1 MAYDIGPR
9 IGITGEQT
17 FRKSIRDINSELREL
32 KSEMG
37 LVESSFGKSA
47 KSEDALTEKS
57 KILNKQI
64 ETQKKLVKEQSDM
77 LEKCADKYGEAD
89 SKTQNWQ
96 NTVNLSKTKLNE
108 LNAQL
113 KENEDAIARYST
125 KWTEAQENLTK
136 AGDKV
141 SKLGDSLESTGKKLT
156 TTVTLPIVAA
166 GTAITTSFINLEDG
180 MAKVNT
186 IANVSED
193 ELSKLSDGLID
204 ISNNTNTAKDDLTEG
219 FYQALSSGVEVVGD
233 GSSALEFMSENA
245 KLAKAGFSDL
255 STTVDLTTTII
266 NAYGMS
272 QEDITHISDVL
283 IQTQNLGKTT
293 VAELGSEYGKLIPI
307 AKNVGV
313 SYEQSA
319 AAMATMTKNGIGT
332 AESTTYLRSMMNELG
347 KDGSTVAGILEEKTG
362 QSFKDLMDAGY
373 SLSDA
378 LNIVQQAADEQGTS
392 INNLFSSQ
400 EAGIA
405 ATTLLTD
412 AGNDYND
419 CLAQMQDATGKTDD
433 AFNTIANTTGEK
445 LKTAFNKLTNA
456 GTEFGDA
463 IAPMLESFS
472 ELVSDAADSIDGL
485 TDSQK
490 ELIVKALAVTA
501 AVGPVVL
508 IVGKLTK
515 AVGTGAETLATFS
528 GAMTVLKTG
537 AEAATPEIG
546 TMANTIKTL
555 TSPTALAVAGVVA
568 LAAAAYGLNEAFNKN
583 LPALREQ
590 REEYNKIKT
599 SVDNAV
605 SSTQNYIDSTDASL
619 ASSGAQIQ
627 TAEALAGKI
636 EDLADKQNRSAAEN
650 ATLNAMILEFNG
662 IVPDANLAIDSNTGT
677 LNLNRD
683 AIQEV
688 IDKRKE
694 QLRVEAVASA
704 SKDAT
709 AQQLE
714 NAMALN
720 DAAAELN
727 DLKAQERE
735 ELSKVDP
742 NLSQNEQLRQRGVIQ
757 ARYNS
762 QIQALQSSISDLEAE
777 QEKLNDKMSDYNKMI
792 DDPSYYDTYINSASE
807 AADAANNLADAN
819 DGVGDAKAGADAA
832 VGDTTAQDTFEG
844 ANKDAEASVS
854 SLNQNGSKSAYDFM
868 ANYNAAMGQS
878 TTGGTNAFTAGV
890 LTGVPKISSGFSNW
904 ISAAVTVMQP
914 LIPNLNAFGVS
925 GGENFSS
932 GLKSQDGNVSNAAEL
947 LKQAAMNP
955 FGSIG
960 QDGNIFGLSFGNN
973 IGSGIGSTQGN
984 VQTNS
989 GILKNAATS
998 PFLGFGAEGGG
1009 IGWGFGSGISTG
1021 IGNTKSSVSTS
1032 STDVKQNAMLSP
1044 FSGIGA
1050 SGTGIGS
1057 NYIAGID
1064 QGQQNKKAYLEAGST
1079 TLVDLMK
1086 STFFRGLKISSPS
1099 KVGVYIGENW
1109 IQGLMNGMEDNDLI
1123 SFTKG
1128 IISEFTSLFTSGN
1141 LSIQSLTSMMGDNI
1155 SKVLQMMGIGGGS
1168 GLWPVE
1174 GEITSYFGNRDAPT
1188 IGASTYHEGIDIAAA
1203 LGTAVKAFNTG
1214 VVQFAGN
1221 AGGYGNQVIIDHLNG
1236 LVTYYSHLN
1245 DIMVSAGQTVTQ
1257 GQQIGTVGSTGISTG
1272 PHLDFRTQQNG
1283 TFVDPLT
1290 YLNSGSSSSS
1300 GGNVES
1306 WITQALQITG
1316 MYNSQNLANTVALAM
1331 AESGGDPNA
1340 INLWD
1345 SNAAAGHPSK
1355 GLMQTI
1361 DSTFEAYKL
1370 PGYDNIWD
1378 PVSNAIASIR
1388 YQMSRYG
1395 YLRGTPGYAVGT
1407 TNVPYDMLAV
1417 VHAKEAIVPAS
1428 ENPYT
1433 NSGGSVIRPIVD
1445 ESISELIRALDVN
1458 SGMSNRQIILNAT
1471 IEMNGQKVGEIT
1483 APFVAEENNFQSR
1496 RNSRLKGGR

>member
-37 LVESSFGKSA
+37 LVESSFDKSA

-89 SKTQNWQ
+89 SRTTNWQ
-96 NTVNLSKTKLNE
+96 NTVNISKTRLNE
-108 LNAQL
+108 LNKQL
-113 KENEDAIARYST
+113 QENE
-125 KWTEAQENLTK
+125 TELKKYNSAWNTAQEKIDAASDKISK
-136 AGDKV
+136 AGDALSGV
-141 SKLGDSLESTGKKLT
+141 GQKLT
-156 TTVTLPIVAA
+156 LGVTTPILAL
-166 GTAITTSFINLEDG
+166 GTAVTTAFIGFEDG

-186 IANVSED
+186 IANVSAD
-193 ELSKLSDGLID
+193 QLSQLGDGLLD
-204 ISNNTNTAKDDLTEG
+204 VSNATNTAKDDLTEG
-219 FYQALSSGVEVVGD
+219 LYQALSSGVEIVGD
-233 GSSALEFMSENA
+233 GSSALSFMNENA

-266 NAYGMS
+266 NAYGKS
-272 QEDITHISDVL
+272 QDDINQISDVL

-293 VAELGSEYGKLIPI
+293 VAELGSTYGKLIPV
-307 AKNVGV
+307 AKSVNV
-313 SYEQSA
+313 SYEASA
-319 AAMATMTKNGIGT
+319 AAMAVLTKNGIAT
-332 AESTTYLRSMMNELG
+332 AESSTYLRSMLNELG
-347 KDGSTVAGILEEKTG
+347 KEGSTVSDVIKDKTG
-362 QSFKDLMDAGY
+362 QSFADLMESGY

-378 LNIVQQAADEQGTS
+378 LLLVQESADEQGVS

-400 EAGIA
+400 EAAIGASTLLNQSGQEYNDTLA
-405 ATTLLTD
+405 AMNDATGLTD
-412 AGNDYND
+412 A
-419 CLAQMQDATGKTDD
+419 
-433 AFNTIANTTGEK
+433 AFEKIADTTGEK
-445 LKTAFNKLTNA
+445 MRSSFNRLTNA
-456 GTEFGDA
+456 GTTFGDA
-463 IAPMLESFS
+463 VAPMIEGFADI
-472 ELVSDAADSIDGL
+472 VDNAADAVNGL
-485 TDSQK
+485 TDEQQQ
-490 ELIVKALAVTA
+490 LIVKALATTA
-501 AVGPVVL
+501 AIGPVFV

-515 AVGTGAETLATFS
+515 AVGTGTKALATFS
-528 GAMTVLKTG
+528 GAMVVLKTG

-555 TSPTALAVAGVVA
+555 TSPTGLAVAGVVA

-583 LPALREQ
+583 LPAIREQ

-599 SVDNAV
+599 SVDKAA
-605 SSTQNYIDSTDASL
+605 SATQSYIDTTDASL

-627 TAEALAGKI
+627 TAETLAGKI
-636 EDLADKQNRSAAEN
+636 EDLADKQNRSATEN

-683 AIQEV
+683 AVQEV

-735 ELSKVDP
+735 ELNKVDT
-742 NLSQNEQLRQRGVIQ
+742 NLSQNEQLRQRGEIQ

-762 QIQALQSSISDLEAE
+762 QIQTLQSSISDLEAE
-777 QEKLNDKMSDYNKMI
+777 QEKLNDKMSDYNKMM

-890 LTGVPKISSGFSNW
+890 LTGVPKISSGFSDW
-904 ISAAVTVMQP
+904 VSAAMTVMQP

-932 GLKSQDGNVSNAAEL
+932 GLKSQDGNVNAASEA
-947 LKQAAMNP
+947 LKEAAKTP
-955 FGSIG
+955 FGTIG
-960 QDGNIFGLSFGNN
+960 QDGNTFGTSFA
-973 IGSGIGSTQGN
+973 SGINSGMDGQKSN
-984 VQTNS
+984 VQT
-989 GILKNAATS
+989 T
-998 PFLGFGAEGGG
+998 
-1009 IGWGFGSGISTG
+1009 STG
-1021 IGNTKSSVSTS
+1021 IRYGAMTGPFNGLGTSGNV
-1032 STDVKQNAMLSP
+1032 
-1044 FSGIGA
+1044 
-1050 SGTGIGS
+1050 IGS
-1057 NYIAGID
+1057 NYIGAINT
-1064 QGQQNKKAYLEAGST
+1064 GQQNKKGELESGST

-1086 STFFRGLKISSPS
+1086 STFYRGLDMHSPS
-1099 KVGVYIGENW
+1099 KVGIDIGENW
-1109 IQGLMNGMEDNDLI
+1109 IGSLMIGMGNEDLEA
-1123 SFTKG
+1123 FTQG
-1128 IISEFTSLFTSGN
+1128 IIKNFVSLFQGGT
-1141 LSIQSLTSMMGDNI
+1141 LDLTALMSTFSEKI
-1155 SKVLQMMGIGGGS
+1155 STIFSMMGIGGSGS
-1168 GLWPVE
+1168 GNWPVN
-1174 GEITSYFGNRDAPT
+1174 GEITSYFGYRDSPT
-1188 IGASTYHEGIDIAAA
+1188 AGASTYHEGIDIAAA
-1203 LGTAVKAFNTG
+1203 LGTAVSAFQSG
-1214 VVQFAGN
+1214 VVQFAGD

-1245 DIMVSAGQTVTQ
+1245 DIMVSAGQTVTA
-1257 GQQIGTVGSTGISTG
+1257 GSQIGTVGSTGISTG

-1283 TFVDPLT
+1283 RFVDPLT
-1290 YLNSGSSSSS
+1290 YLNPGSSSSS

-1345 SNAAAGHPSK
+1345 SNAAAGTPSK

-1361 DSTFEAYKL
+1361 DSTFNAYAMA
-1370 PGYDNIWD
+1370 GHTNIWD
-1378 PVSNAIASIR
+1378 PVDNAIASIR

-1395 YLRGTPGYAVGT
+1395 YLRATPGYAIGT
-1407 TNVPYDMLAV
+1407 RYLPQSSLIYA
-1417 VHAKEAIVPAS
+1417 HQGEAIIPANQ
-1428 ENPYT
+1428 NPYT
-1433 NSGGSVIRPIVD
+1433 NSGGQYLEEIVEKVVSTMGSSTPGVNIYVYGD
-1445 ESISELIRALDVN
+1445 NNESEIAR
-1458 SGMSNRQIILNAT
+1458 
-1471 IEMNGQKVGEIT
+1471 KVGN
-1483 APFVAEENNFQSR
+1483 VMK
-1496 RNSRLKGGR
+1496 KGRVIPR

>member
-37 LVESSFGKSA
+37 LVESSFDKSA

-89 SKTQNWQ
+89 SRTTNWQ
-96 NTVNLSKTKLNE
+96 NTVNISKTRLNE
-108 LNAQL
+108 LNKQL
-113 KENEDAIARYST
+113 QENE
-125 KWTEAQENLTK
+125 TELKKYNSAWNTAQEKLDAASDKISK
-136 AGDKV
+136 AGDALSGV
-141 SKLGDSLESTGKKLT
+141 GQKLT
-156 TTVTLPIVAA
+156 LGVTTPILAL
-166 GTAITTSFINLEDG
+166 GTAVTTAFIGFEDG

-186 IANVSED
+186 IANVSAD
-193 ELSKLSDGLID
+193 QLSQLGDGLLD
-204 ISNNTNTAKDDLTEG
+204 VSNATNTAKDDLTEG
-219 FYQALSSGVEVVGD
+219 LYQALSSGVEIVGD
-233 GSSALEFMSENA
+233 GSSALSFMNENA

-266 NAYGMS
+266 NAYGKS
-272 QEDITHISDVL
+272 QDDINQISDVL

-293 VAELGSEYGKLIPI
+293 VAELGSTYGKLIPV
-307 AKNVGV
+307 AKSVNV
-313 SYEQSA
+313 SYEASA
-319 AAMATMTKNGIGT
+319 AAMAVLTKNGIAT
-332 AESTTYLRSMMNELG
+332 AESSTYLRSMLNELG
-347 KDGSTVAGILEEKTG
+347 KEGSTVSDVIKDKTG
-362 QSFKDLMDAGY
+362 QSFADLMESGY

-378 LNIVQQAADEQGTS
+378 LLLVQESADEQGVS

-400 EAGIA
+400 EAAIGASTLLNQSGQEYNDTLA
-405 ATTLLTD
+405 AMNDATGLTD
-412 AGNDYND
+412 A
-419 CLAQMQDATGKTDD
+419 
-433 AFNTIANTTGEK
+433 AFEKIADTTGEK
-445 LKTAFNKLTNA
+445 MRSSFNRLTNA
-456 GTEFGDA
+456 GMTFGDA
-463 IAPMLESFS
+463 VAPMIEGFADI
-472 ELVSDAADSIDGL
+472 VDNAADAVNGL
-485 TDSQK
+485 TDEQK
-490 ELIVKALAVTA
+490 QLIVKALATTA
-501 AVGPVVL
+501 AIGPVLV
-508 IVGKLTK
+508 IVGKLTE
-515 AVGTGAETLATFS
+515 AVGTGAKTLATFS

-568 LAAAAYGLNEAFNKN
+568 LAAAAYGLNEAFNNN

-627 TAEALAGKI
+627 TAETLAGKI
-636 EDLADKQNRSAAEN
+636 EDLADKQNRSAVEN
-650 ATLNAMILEFNG
+650 STLNAMIEEFNS

-727 DLKAQERE
+727 DLKKQERE
-735 ELSKVDP
+735 ELSKIDP
-742 NLSQNEQLRQRGVIQ
+742 NLSENEQLRQRGAIQ

-762 QIQALQSSISDLEAE
+762 QIQTLQSSISDLEAE

-844 ANKDAEASVS
+844 ANKDAEASVA

-904 ISAAVTVMQP
+904 ISAAMTVMQP

-1064 QGQQNKKAYLEAGST
+1064 QGQQNKKADLEAGST
-1079 TLVDLMK
+1079 ALVDLMK

-1168 GLWPVE
+1168 GLWPVN
-1174 GEITSYFGNRDAPT
+1174 GEITSYFGYRDSPT
-1188 IGASTYHEGIDIAAA
+1188 AGASTYHEGIDIAAA

-1361 DSTFEAYKL
+1361 DSTFNAYAMA
-1370 PGYDNIWD
+1370 GHTNIWD
-1378 PVSNAIASIR
+1378 PVDNAIASIR

-1395 YLRGTPGYAVGT
+1395 YLRATPGYAIGT
-1407 TNVPYDMLAV
+1407 RYLPQSSLIYA
-1417 VHAKEAIVPAS
+1417 HQGEAIIPANQ
-1428 ENPYT
+1428 NPYT
-1433 NSGGSVIRPIVD
+1433 NSGGQYLEEIVEKVVSTMGSSTPGVNIYVYGD
-1445 ESISELIRALDVN
+1445 NNESEIAR
-1458 SGMSNRQIILNAT
+1458 
-1471 IEMNGQKVGEIT
+1471 KVGN
-1483 APFVAEENNFQSR
+1483 VMKKR
-1496 RNSRLKGGR
+1496 RVIPR

>member
-37 LVESSFGKSA
+37 LVESSFDKSA

-89 SKTQNWQ
+89 SRTTNWQ
-96 NTVNLSKTKLNE
+96 NTVNISKTRLNE
-108 LNAQL
+108 LNKQL
-113 KENEDAIARYST
+113 QENE
-125 KWTEAQENLTK
+125 TELKKYNSAWNTAQEKLDTASDKISK
-136 AGDKV
+136 AGDALSGV
-141 SKLGDSLESTGKKLT
+141 GQKLT
-156 TTVTLPIVAA
+156 LGVTTPILAL
-166 GTAITTSFINLEDG
+166 GTAVTTAFIGFEDG

-186 IANVSED
+186 IANVSAD
-193 ELSKLSDGLID
+193 QLSQLGDGLLD
-204 ISNNTNTAKDDLTEG
+204 VSNATNTAKDDLTEG
-219 FYQALSSGVEVVGD
+219 LYQALSSGVEIVGD
-233 GSSALEFMSENA
+233 GSSALSFMNENA

-266 NAYGMS
+266 NAYGKS
-272 QEDITHISDVL
+272 QDDINQISDVL

-293 VAELGSEYGKLIPI
+293 VAELGSTYGKLIPV
-307 AKNVGV
+307 AKSVNV
-313 SYEQSA
+313 SYEASA
-319 AAMATMTKNGIGT
+319 AAMAVLTKNGIAT
-332 AESTTYLRSMMNELG
+332 AESSTYLRSMLNELG
-347 KDGSTVAGILEEKTG
+347 KEGSTVSDVIKDKTG
-362 QSFKDLMDAGY
+362 QSFSDLMESGY

-378 LNIVQQAADEQGTS
+378 LLLVQESADEQGIS

-400 EAGIA
+400 EAAIGASTLLNQSGQEYNDTLA
-405 ATTLLTD
+405 AMNDATGLTD
-412 AGNDYND
+412 A
-419 CLAQMQDATGKTDD
+419 
-433 AFNTIANTTGEK
+433 AFEKIADTTGEK
-445 LKTAFNKLTNA
+445 MRSSFNRLTNA
-456 GTEFGDA
+456 GMTFGDA
-463 IAPMLESFS
+463 VAPMIEGFADI
-472 ELVSDAADSIDGL
+472 VDNAADAVNGL
-485 TDSQK
+485 TDEQK
-490 ELIVKALAVTA
+490 QLIVKALATTA
-501 AVGPVVL
+501 AIGPVLV

-515 AVGTGAETLATFS
+515 AVGTGAKTLATFS
-528 GAMTVLKTG
+528 GAMTVLKIG

-627 TAEALAGKI
+627 TAETLAGKI
-636 EDLADKQNRSAAEN
+636 EDLADKQNRSATEN

-742 NLSQNEQLRQRGVIQ
+742 NLSQNEQLRQRGAIQ

-762 QIQALQSSISDLEAE
+762 QIQTLQSSISDLEAE

-844 ANKDAEASVS
+844 ANKDAEASVA

-904 ISAAVTVMQP
+904 ISAAMTVMQP

-932 GLKSQDGNVSNAAEL
+932 GLKSQGGNVNAASEA
-947 LKQAAMNP
+947 LKEAAKTP
-955 FGSIG
+955 FGTIG
-960 QDGNIFGLSFGNN
+960 QDGNTFGTSFA
-973 IGSGIGSTQGN
+973 SGINSGMDGQKSN
-984 VQTNS
+984 VQT
-989 GILKNAATS
+989 T
-998 PFLGFGAEGGG
+998 
-1009 IGWGFGSGISTG
+1009 STG
-1021 IGNTKSSVSTS
+1021 IRYGAMTGPFNGLGTSGNV
-1032 STDVKQNAMLSP
+1032 
-1044 FSGIGA
+1044 
-1050 SGTGIGS
+1050 IGS
-1057 NYIAGID
+1057 NYIGAINT
-1064 QGQQNKKAYLEAGST
+1064 GQQNKKGELESGST

-1086 STFFRGLKISSPS
+1086 STFYRGLDMHSPS
-1099 KVGVYIGENW
+1099 KVGIDIGENW
-1109 IQGLMNGMEDNDLI
+1109 IGSLMIGMGNEDLEA
-1123 SFTKG
+1123 FTQG
-1128 IISEFTSLFTSGN
+1128 IIKNFVSMFQGGTLDLTALMSTFSEK
-1141 LSIQSLTSMMGDNI
+1141 I
-1155 SKVLQMMGIGGGS
+1155 STIFSMMGIGGSGS
-1168 GLWPVE
+1168 GNWPVN
-1174 GEITSYFGNRDAPT
+1174 GEITSYFGYRDSPT
-1188 IGASTYHEGIDIAAA
+1188 AGASTYHEGIDIAAA
-1203 LGTAVKAFNTG
+1203 LGTAVKAFQTG
-1214 VVQFAGN
+1214 VVTFAGD
-1221 AGGYGNQVIIDHLNG
+1221 AGGYGNQVVIDHLNG

-1245 DIMVSAGQTVTQ
+1245 DIMVSAGQTISA
-1257 GQQIGTVGSTGISTG
+1257 GGQIGTVGSTGISTG

-1290 YLNSGSSSSS
+1290 YLNGSASTSSS
-1300 GGNVES
+1300 GGDVES
-1306 WITQALQITG
+1306 WVTQALIATG
-1316 MYNSQNLANTVALAM
+1316 MYNAQNLANTVALAM

-1361 DSTFEAYKL
+1361 DSTFNAYAMA
-1370 PGYDNIWD
+1370 GHTNIWD
-1378 PVSNAIASIR
+1378 PVDNAIASIR

-1395 YLRGTPGYAVGT
+1395 YLRATPGYAVGT
-1407 TNVPYDMLAV
+1407 RYLPQSSLIYA
-1417 VHAKEAIVPAS
+1417 HQGEAIIPAS
-1428 ENPYT
+1428 QNPYT
-1433 NSGGSVIRPIVD
+1433 NSGGQYLEEIVEKVVSTMGSSTPGVNIYVYGD
-1445 ESISELIRALDVN
+1445 NNESEIAR
-1458 SGMSNRQIILNAT
+1458 
-1471 IEMNGQKVGEIT
+1471 KVGN
-1483 APFVAEENNFQSR
+1483 VMK
-1496 RNSRLKGGR
+1496 KGRVIPR

>member
-1 MAYDIGPR
+1 MATATLRVGASIGEFTKATR
-9 IGITGEQT
+9 QI
-17 FRKSIRDINSELREL
+17 SSELKTVDSDIKAVSSQAKIGADKTDAFAQKQDLLKKKMEL
-32 KSEMG
+32 C
-37 LVESSFGKSA
+37 SSAIQLQKNRIETISGTLETLKN
-47 KSEDALTEKS
+47 KHTELAS
-57 KILNKQI
+57 KIQTTTDKYNKAVSAYG
-64 ETQKKLVKEQSDM
+64 KNSDEAKTLKTE
-77 LEKCADKYGEAD
+77 LEKLEKQQKAND
-89 SKTQNWQ
+89 S
-96 NTVNLSKTKLNE
+96 SI
-108 LNAQL
+108 
-113 KENEDAIARYST
+113 DA
-125 KWTEAQENLTK
+125 N
-136 AGDKV
+136 V
-141 SKLGDSLESTGKKLT
+141 SKLNTAKQKLADVKTAASETRGELANLEEQMRTEKIDAFSSSLETIGSKLT
-156 TTVTLPIVAA
+156 TIGGLATATITAPLIGIGVSAVKLVSDYEEALNKVEVAFGVSSESVIEFANTTLETFGIAKGEALNMASAFGDMGTSLGLTQQDAA
-166 GTAITTSFINLEDG
+166 DMSEELVGLAGDLASFKN
-180 MAKVNT
+180 
-186 IANVSED
+186 
-193 ELSKLSDGLID
+193 
-204 ISNNTNTAKDDLTEG
+204 ISTDQAFT
-219 FYQALSSGVEVVGD
+219 ALSGIFTGETESLKTLGIVMTETN
-233 GSSALEFMSENA
+233 L
-245 KLAKAGFSDL
+245 
-255 STTVDLTTTII
+255 
-266 NAYGMS
+266 NAYALAEGY
-272 QEDITHISDVL
+272 
-283 IQTQNLGKTT
+283 GKTT
-293 VAELGSEYGKLIPI
+293 DEMTQAEKVQLRYNYILSVTSNAQGDYARTADGTANSARTFQGAIKELGTSFGEELLPEITPVIQDLTKLIKKFDEMS
-307 AKNVGV
+307 ASQK
-313 SYEQSA
+313 QSIVKMLELA
-319 AAMATMTKNGIGT
+319 AAI
-332 AESTTYLRSMMNELG
+332 
-347 KDGSTVAGILEEKTG
+347 
-362 QSFKDLMDAGY
+362 
-373 SLSDA
+373 
-378 LNIVQQAADEQGTS
+378 
-392 INNLFSSQ
+392 
-400 EAGIA
+400 
-405 ATTLLTD
+405 
-412 AGNDYND
+412 
-419 CLAQMQDATGKTDD
+419 
-433 AFNTIANTTGEK
+433 
-445 LKTAFNKLTNA
+445 
-456 GTEFGDA
+456 
-463 IAPMLESFS
+463 
-472 ELVSDAADSIDGL
+472 
-485 TDSQK
+485 
-490 ELIVKALAVTA
+490 
-501 AVGPVVL
+501 GPVVL
-508 IVGKLTK
+508 LTGKLTTGLGKGIK
-515 AVGTGAETLATFS
+515 ALSTFTS
-528 GAMTVLKTG
+528 AINVLKTG
-537 AEAATPEIG
+537 TASAVPEVASLAG
-546 TMANTIKTL
+546 TLKTL

-590 REEYNKIKT
+590 REEYNKIKS
-599 SVDNAV
+599 SVDDAA

-627 TAEALAGKI
+627 TAETLAGKI
-636 EDLADKQNRSAAEN
+636 EDLADKQNRSATEN

-709 AQQLE
+709 SQQLE

-742 NLSQNEQLRQRGVIQ
+742 NLSQNEQLRQRGAIQ

-904 ISAAVTVMQP
+904 ISAAMTVMQP

-1044 FSGIGA
+1044 FSGISA

-1064 QGQQNKKAYLEAGST
+1064 QGQQNKKADLEAGST

-1086 STFFRGLKISSPS
+1086 STFFSGLKISSPS

-1155 SKVLQMMGIGGGS
+1155 SKVLQMMGIGTGS
-1168 GLWPVE
+1168 GGNWPVN
-1174 GEITSYFGNRDAPT
+1174 GEITSYFGYRDSPT
-1188 IGASTYHEGIDIAAA
+1188 AGASTYHEGIDIAAA
-1203 LGTAVKAFNTG
+1203 LGTAVSAFQSG
-1214 VVQFAGN
+1214 VVQFAGD

-1245 DIMVSAGQTVTQ
+1245 DIMVSAGQTVTA
-1257 GQQIGTVGSTGISTG
+1257 GSQIGTVGSTGISTG

-1290 YLNSGSSSSS
+1290 YLNGSASTSSS
-1300 GGNVES
+1300 GGDVES
-1306 WITQALQITG
+1306 WVTQALIATG
-1316 MYNSQNLANTVALAM
+1316 MYNAQNLANTVALAM

-1361 DSTFEAYKL
+1361 DSTFNAYAMA
-1370 PGYDNIWD
+1370 GHTNIWD
-1378 PVSNAIASIR
+1378 PVDNAIASIR

-1395 YLRGTPGYAVGT
+1395 YLRATPGYAVGT
-1407 TNVPYDMLAV
+1407 RYLPQSSLIYA
-1417 VHAKEAIVPAS
+1417 HQGEAIIPANQ
-1428 ENPYT
+1428 NPYT
-1433 NSGGSVIRPIVD
+1433 NSGGQYLEEIVEKVVSTMGSSTPGVNIYVYGD
-1445 ESISELIRALDVN
+1445 NNESEIAR
-1458 SGMSNRQIILNAT
+1458 
-1471 IEMNGQKVGEIT
+1471 KVGN
-1483 APFVAEENNFQSR
+1483 VMK
-1496 RNSRLKGGR
+1496 KGRVIPR

>member
-37 LVESSFGKSA
+37 LVESSFDKSA

-89 SKTQNWQ
+89 SRTTNWQ
-96 NTVNLSKTKLNE
+96 NTVNISKTRLNE
-108 LNAQL
+108 LNKQL
-113 KENEDAIARYST
+113 QENE
-125 KWTEAQENLTK
+125 TELKKYNSAWNTAQEKLDAASDKISK
-136 AGDKV
+136 AGDALSGV
-141 SKLGDSLESTGKKLT
+141 GQKLT
-156 TTVTLPIVAA
+156 LGVTTPILAL
-166 GTAITTSFINLEDG
+166 GTAVTTAFIGFEDG

-186 IANVSED
+186 IANVSAD
-193 ELSKLSDGLID
+193 QLSQLGDGLLD
-204 ISNNTNTAKDDLTEG
+204 VSNATNTAKDDLTEG
-219 FYQALSSGVEVVGD
+219 LYQALSSGVEIVGD
-233 GSSALEFMSENA
+233 GSSALSFMNENA

-266 NAYGMS
+266 NAYGKS
-272 QEDITHISDVL
+272 QDDINQISDVL

-293 VAELGSEYGKLIPI
+293 VAELGSTYGKLIPV
-307 AKNVGV
+307 AKSVNV
-313 SYEQSA
+313 SYEASA
-319 AAMATMTKNGIGT
+319 AAMAVLTKNGIAT
-332 AESTTYLRSMMNELG
+332 AESSTYLRSMLNELG
-347 KDGSTVAGILEEKTG
+347 KEGSTVSDVIKDKTG
-362 QSFKDLMDAGY
+362 QSFADLMESGY

-378 LNIVQQAADEQGTS
+378 LLLVQESADEQGVS

-400 EAGIA
+400 EAAIGASTLLNQSGQEYNDTLA
-405 ATTLLTD
+405 AMNDATGLTD
-412 AGNDYND
+412 A
-419 CLAQMQDATGKTDD
+419 
-433 AFNTIANTTGEK
+433 AFEKISETTGEK
-445 LKTAFNKLTNA
+445 MRSSFNRLTNA
-456 GTEFGDA
+456 GTTFGDA
-463 IAPMLESFS
+463 VAPMIEGFADI
-472 ELVSDAADSIDGL
+472 VDNAADAVNGL
-485 TDSQK
+485 TDEQK
-490 ELIVKALAVTA
+490 QLIVKALATTA
-501 AVGPVVL
+501 AIGPVFV

-515 AVGTGAETLATFS
+515 AVGTGTKALATFS
-528 GAMTVLKTG
+528 GAMVVLKTG

-583 LPALREQ
+583 LPAIREQ

-599 SVDNAV
+599 SVDKAA
-605 SSTQNYIDSTDASL
+605 SATQSYIDTTDASL

-627 TAEALAGKI
+627 TAETLAGKI
-636 EDLADKQNRSAAEN
+636 EDLADKQNRSATEN

-688 IDKRKE
+688 IDRRKE

-709 AQQLE
+709 SQQLE

-735 ELSKVDP
+735 ELNKVDT
-742 NLSQNEQLRQRGVIQ
+742 NLSQNEQLRQRGEIQ

-762 QIQALQSSISDLEAE
+762 QIQTLQSSISDLEAE
-777 QEKLNDKMSDYNKMI
+777 QEKLNDKMSDYNKMM

-819 DGVGDAKAGADAA
+819 DGVGESKAGADVA

-904 ISAAVTVMQP
+904 ISAAMTVMQP

-932 GLKSQDGNVSNAAEL
+932 GLKSQDGNVNAASEA
-947 LKQAAMNP
+947 LKEAAKTP
-955 FGSIG
+955 FGTIG
-960 QDGNIFGLSFGNN
+960 QDGNTFGTSFA
-973 IGSGIGSTQGN
+973 SGINSGMDGQKSN
-984 VQTNS
+984 VQT
-989 GILKNAATS
+989 T
-998 PFLGFGAEGGG
+998 
-1009 IGWGFGSGISTG
+1009 STG
-1021 IGNTKSSVSTS
+1021 IRYGAMTGPFNGLGTSGNV
-1032 STDVKQNAMLSP
+1032 
-1044 FSGIGA
+1044 
-1050 SGTGIGS
+1050 IGS
-1057 NYIAGID
+1057 NYIGAINT
-1064 QGQQNKKAYLEAGST
+1064 GQQNKKGELESGST

-1086 STFFRGLKISSPS
+1086 STFYRGLDMHSPS
-1099 KVGVYIGENW
+1099 KVGIDIGENW
-1109 IQGLMNGMEDNDLI
+1109 IGSLMIGMGNEDLEA
-1123 SFTKG
+1123 FTQG
-1128 IISEFTSLFTSGN
+1128 IIKNFVSLFQGGT
-1141 LSIQSLTSMMGDNI
+1141 LDLTALMSTFSEKI
-1155 SKVLQMMGIGGGS
+1155 STIFSMMGIGGSGS
-1168 GLWPVE
+1168 GNWPVN
-1174 GEITSYFGNRDAPT
+1174 GEITSYFGYRDSPT
-1188 IGASTYHEGIDIAAA
+1188 AGASTYHEGIDIAAA
-1203 LGTAVKAFNTG
+1203 LGTAVSAFQSG
-1214 VVQFAGN
+1214 VVQFAGD

-1245 DIMVSAGQTVTQ
+1245 DIMVSAGQTVTA
-1257 GQQIGTVGSTGISTG
+1257 GSQIGTVGSTGISTG

-1283 TFVDPLT
+1283 RFVDPLT
-1290 YLNSGSSSSS
+1290 YLNSGSSNSS
-1300 GGNVES
+1300 GGDVES
-1306 WITQALQITG
+1306 WVTQALIATG
-1316 MYNSQNLANTVALAM
+1316 MYSASNLSNTVALAM
-1331 AESGGDPNA
+1331 AESGGNPNA

-1361 DSTFEAYKL
+1361 DSTFNAYAMA
-1370 PGYDNIWD
+1370 GHTNIWD
-1378 PVSNAIASIR
+1378 PVDNAIASIR

-1395 YLRGTPGYAVGT
+1395 YLRATPGYAIGT
-1407 TNVPYDMLAV
+1407 RYLPQSSLIYA
-1417 VHAKEAIVPAS
+1417 HQGEAIIPANQ
-1428 ENPYT
+1428 NPYT
-1433 NSGGSVIRPIVD
+1433 NSGGQYLEEIVEKVVSTMGSSTPGVNIYVYGD
-1445 ESISELIRALDVN
+1445 NNESEIAR
-1458 SGMSNRQIILNAT
+1458 
-1471 IEMNGQKVGEIT
+1471 KVGNVMKKCRVI
-1483 APFVAEENNFQSR
+1483 PR
-1496 RNSRLKGGR
+1496 

>member
-89 SKTQNWQ
+89 SRTTNWQ
-96 NTVNLSKTKLNE
+96 NTVNISKTRLNE
-108 LNAQL
+108 LNKQL
-113 KENEDAIARYST
+113 QENE
-125 KWTEAQENLTK
+125 TELKKYNSAWNTAQEKLDAASDKISK
-136 AGDKV
+136 AGDALSGV
-141 SKLGDSLESTGKKLT
+141 GQKLT
-156 TTVTLPIVAA
+156 LGVTTPILAL
-166 GTAITTSFINLEDG
+166 GTAVTTAFIGFEDG

-186 IANVSED
+186 IANVSAD
-193 ELSKLSDGLID
+193 QLSQLGDGLLD
-204 ISNNTNTAKDDLTEG
+204 VSNATNTAKDDLTEG
-219 FYQALSSGVEVVGD
+219 LYQALSSGVEIVGD
-233 GSSALEFMSENA
+233 GSSALSFMNENA

-266 NAYGMS
+266 NAYGKS
-272 QEDITHISDVL
+272 QDDINQISDVL

-293 VAELGSEYGKLIPI
+293 VAELGSTYGKLIPV
-307 AKNVGV
+307 AKSVNV
-313 SYEQSA
+313 SYEASA
-319 AAMATMTKNGIGT
+319 AAMAVLTKNGIAT
-332 AESTTYLRSMMNELG
+332 AESSTYLRSMLNELG
-347 KDGSTVAGILEEKTG
+347 KEGSTVSDVIKDKTG
-362 QSFKDLMDAGY
+362 QSFADLMESGY

-378 LNIVQQAADEQGTS
+378 LLLVQESADEQGVS

-400 EAGIA
+400 EAAIGASTLLNQSGQEYNDTLA
-405 ATTLLTD
+405 AMNDATGLTD
-412 AGNDYND
+412 A
-419 CLAQMQDATGKTDD
+419 
-433 AFNTIANTTGEK
+433 AFEKISETTGEK
-445 LKTAFNKLTNA
+445 MRSSFNRLTNS
-456 GTEFGDA
+456 GMTFGDA
-463 IAPMLESFS
+463 VAPMLEDFADI
-472 ELVSDAADSIDGL
+472 VDNAADAVNGL
-485 TDSQK
+485 TDEQK
-490 ELIVKALAVTA
+490 QLIVKALATTA
-501 AVGPVVL
+501 AIGPVLV

-515 AVGTGAETLATFS
+515 AVGTGAKTLATFS

-605 SSTQNYIDSTDASL
+605 SSTQNYIDSADASL

-627 TAEALAGKI
+627 TAETLAGKI

-742 NLSQNEQLRQRGVIQ
+742 NLSQNEQLRQRGEIQ
-757 ARYNS
+757 ARYNN
-762 QIQALQSSISDLEAE
+762 QIQTLQSSISDLEAE

-904 ISAAVTVMQP
+904 ISAAMTVMQP

-925 GGENFSS
+925 GGENFSA
-932 GLKSQDGNVSNAAEL
+932 GLKSQDGNVNASSEA
-947 LKQAAMNP
+947 LKEAAKTP
-955 FGSIG
+955 FGTIG
-960 QDGNIFGLSFGNN
+960 QDGNTFGTSFA
-973 IGSGIGSTQGN
+973 SGINSGMDGQKSN
-984 VQTNS
+984 VQT
-989 GILKNAATS
+989 T
-998 PFLGFGAEGGG
+998 
-1009 IGWGFGSGISTG
+1009 STG
-1021 IGNTKSSVSTS
+1021 IRYGAMTGPFNGLGTSGNV
-1032 STDVKQNAMLSP
+1032 
-1044 FSGIGA
+1044 
-1050 SGTGIGS
+1050 IGS
-1057 NYIAGID
+1057 NYIGAINT
-1064 QGQQNKKAYLEAGST
+1064 GQQNKKGELESGST

-1086 STFFRGLKISSPS
+1086 STFYRGLDMHSPS
-1099 KVGVYIGENW
+1099 KVGIDIGENW
-1109 IQGLMNGMEDNDLI
+1109 IGSLMIGMGNEDLEA
-1123 SFTKG
+1123 FTQG
-1128 IISEFTSLFTSGN
+1128 IIKNFVSLFQGGT
-1141 LSIQSLTSMMGDNI
+1141 LDLTALMSTFSEKI
-1155 SKVLQMMGIGGGS
+1155 STIFSMMGIGGSGS
-1168 GLWPVE
+1168 GNWPVN
-1174 GEITSYFGNRDAPT
+1174 GEITSYFGYRDSPT
-1188 IGASTYHEGIDIAAA
+1188 AGASTYHEGIDIAAA
-1203 LGTAVKAFNTG
+1203 LGTAVSAFQSG
-1214 VVQFAGN
+1214 VVQFAGD

-1245 DIMVSAGQTVTQ
+1245 DIMVSAGQTVAA
-1257 GQQIGTVGSTGISTG
+1257 GSQIGTVGSTGISTG

-1283 TFVDPLT
+1283 RFVDPLT

-1306 WITQALQITG
+1306 WITQALIATG
-1316 MYNSQNLANTVALAM
+1316 MYNAQNLANTVALAM

-1361 DSTFEAYKL
+1361 DSTFNAYAMA
-1370 PGYDNIWD
+1370 GHTNIWD
-1378 PVSNAIASIR
+1378 PVDNAIASIR

-1395 YLRGTPGYAVGT
+1395 YLRATPGYAVGT
-1407 TNVPYDMLAV
+1407 RYLPQSSLIYA
-1417 VHAKEAIVPAS
+1417 HQGEAIIPAS
-1428 ENPYT
+1428 QNPYT
-1433 NSGGSVIRPIVD
+1433 NSGGQYLEEIVEKVVSTMGLSTPGVNIYVYGD
-1445 ESISELIRALDVN
+1445 NNESEIAR
-1458 SGMSNRQIILNAT
+1458 
-1471 IEMNGQKVGEIT
+1471 KVGN
-1483 APFVAEENNFQSR
+1483 VMK
-1496 RNSRLKGGR
+1496 KGRVIPR